1 MASAPLPEPAN
12 GRPMNRRRLVAAI
25 GAMAFALPARAA
37 QRPAAFSSSQ
47 TRRIDALLRHIQ
59 QRLDLAPALAET
71 RWKTMA
77 RIEDSASEQTAID
90 AAGAEALKIG
100 LDAELAARFAQA
112 QIEAGKII
120 QVARHR
126 EWATNPGAAPSRHST
141 TDPFRASAPEPA
153 FTSALLRTL
162 RDAAGVLRRPGGRRL
177 LDARAA
183 DLIHVGGP
191 DLLAG
196 QAALK
201 PLYDIAN

>member
-1 MASAPLPEPAN
+1 
-12 GRPMNRRRLVAAI
+12 MNRRRVISAI
-25 GAMAFALPARAA
+25 GAMSIALPARAL
-37 QRPAAFSSSQ
+37 QRTAAFSSAQ

-90 AAGAEALKIG
+90 AASAEALRIG

-120 QVARHR
+120 QAARHR
-126 EWATNPGAAPSRHST
+126 EWATNPGGAPSRHSA
-141 TDPFRASAPEPA
+141 TDPFRSSAPEPV
-153 FTSALLRTL
+153 FTNALLRTL
-162 RDAAGVLRRPGGRRL
+162 RDAAGVLRRPGGRKL